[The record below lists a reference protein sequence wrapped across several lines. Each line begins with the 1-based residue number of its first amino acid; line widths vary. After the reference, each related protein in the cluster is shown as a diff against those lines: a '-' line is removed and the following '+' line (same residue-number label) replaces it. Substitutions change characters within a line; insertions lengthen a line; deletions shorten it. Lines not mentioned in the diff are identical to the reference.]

1 MPLALGTEDLLTDL
15 REVAKI
21 SAPSEMKP
29 KYQWGKQISV
39 YILHLIQ
46 SFLFVFLIYVFNPF
60 FFFSVFAFISF
71 FFIFQVKFEIG
82 WKYAEIQIDTP
93 KDGGVELRA

>member
-1 MPLALGTEDLLTDL
+1 MPLALGTEDLLADL

-29 KYQWGKQISV
+29 KYQWGKQFSV
-39 YILHLIQ
+39 YILHFIQ
-46 SFLFVFLIYVFNPF
+46 SFLFVFPIYVFNP

-71 FFIFQVKFEIG
+71 FFIFQVKLEIG

-93 KDGGVELRA
+93 KDGGVGLWA